1 MDNHKD
7 NHDHNHE
14 HTHQH
19 EHEHEHGA
27 AESGG
32 LWAGML
38 AGLLIGGLAGA
49 IAMLL
54 LAPQSGKR
62 TRAKLR
68 RRSFALRAQTAETME
83 DMEDS
88 MEDAMADA
96 RDKTHKMTHDARKQA
111 EKLDSAATPSS
122 TAKPREGILC
132 AYECSSPTTSQV
144 PAAACMPCSQR
155 CVGALLAIPSSQD
168 LLAAS

>member
-32 LWAGML
+32 LSAGML

-68 RRSFALRAQTAETME
+68 RQSYALRA
-83 DMEDS
+83 
-88 MEDAMADA
+88 
-96 RDKTHKMTHDARKQA
+96 RRLKPWKIWKTRWKTLRQMP
-111 EKLDSAATPSS
+111 ATRL
-122 TAKPREGILC
+122 TR
-132 AYECSSPTTSQV
+132 
-144 PAAACMPCSQR
+144 
-155 CVGALLAIPSSQD
+155 
-168 LLAAS
+168 

>member
-68 RRSFALRAQTAETME
+68 RQSYALRAQTAETME
-83 DMEDS
+83 N

-96 RDKTHKMTHDARKQA
+96 RDKTHQMTHDARKQA
-111 EKLDSAATPSS
+111 EKLD
-122 TAKPREGILC
+122 KRGH
-132 AYECSSPTTSQV
+132 
-144 PAAACMPCSQR
+144 
-155 CVGALLAIPSSQD
+155 ALFD
-168 LLAAS
+168 G